1 MVGHLSASMRAAR
14 RPELQASSA
23 EELLVEAATVEVL
36 RRLLIETDVV
46 AGLRVGVREIMLDY
60 S

>member
-1 MVGHLSASMRAAR
+1 MRAAR